1 MDPFGRR
8 INYLR
13 ISVTDRCNLRCIY
26 CSQGREFKFL
36 PHSEILTYEEFIR
49 IIDVG
54 MKLGVEKVRV
64 TGGEPFVRKGFLE
77 FLTKIINF
85 FPDIDLRVTTNGTL
99 INKEVISRLKHI
111 GINAINVSL
120 DTFDREKF
128 RWITGKDLFDHVIW
142 TIKELIKNDIRTKIN
157 VVVLRSIN
165 HKEIYKFVRFAE
177 ENPVDVRF
185 IEFMDLSGRGEIWEE
200 YFYSADEI
208 LACIKKNFS
217 LTKEIPGKD
226 TKGPARMYKIR
237 GGRGRVGIISP
248 LSNHFCGTCNRFRIT
263 ADGRLKTCLFSEKD
277 YRLKPILRNNKFTQ
291 QTLYKI
297 MKGAA
302 ARKPLGYKIFSKYNG
317 GVRGRS
323 AVGG

>member
-1 MDPFGRR
+1 MKIMDPFGRR

-128 RWITGKDLFDHVIW
+128 RWITGKDLFDHVPLECSLDHLIRKTAP
-142 TIKELIKNDIRTKIN
+142 TISL
-157 VVVLRSIN
+157 
-165 HKEIYKFVRFAE
+165 
-177 ENPVDVRF
+177 
-185 IEFMDLSGRGEIWEE
+185 
-200 YFYSADEI
+200 DEI
-208 LACIKKNFS
+208 
-217 LTKEIPGKD
+217 EILGKL
-226 TKGPARMYKIR
+226 MH
-237 GGRGRVGIISP
+237 IIYFFKSHTCSNSYVF
-248 LSNHFCGTCNRFRIT
+248 LSCT
-263 ADGRLKTCLFSEKD
+263 
-277 YRLKPILRNNKFTQ
+277 
-291 QTLYKI
+291 
-297 MKGAA
+297 
-302 ARKPLGYKIFSKYNG
+302 
-317 GVRGRS
+317 
-323 AVGG
+323 